1 MSIIKK
7 IGRFCPVD
15 GTGYIINDSHINN
28 IQPVF
33 LRVIQEVKDICFR
46 LLQDDLHSIYIR
58 GSVPR
63 GIGIKGIA
71 DIDTIIL
78 VRKDPKKIDL
88 EWIESVEQQ
97 LLQKFDCI
105 SGVELSFYDVEEVIH
120 SAHFSF
126 ISFMIQTHGVC
137 IFGEDIRP
145 RLPKYK
151 VSKELAYEHLIHLQA
166 QIEQA
171 REELIHNE
179 GREDIKD
186 CCRWIMKIVVRA
198 GLALTIDREG
208 LYSRD
213 LYPAYEMFS
222 MHFPEQEQNMRK
234 ALQYAID
241 PLDDT
246 MGILVFLE
254 TFGNW
259 MINESNNYLSNIGF
273 YKT

>member
-15 GTGYIINDSHINN
+15 DTGYIINDSHINK
-28 IQPVF
+28 IQSVF
-33 LRVIQEVKDICFR
+33 LEVIQEVKDTCFQS
-46 LLQDDLHSIYIR
+46 LQDDLHSIYIR
-58 GSVPR
+58 GSIPR
-63 GIGIKGIA
+63 GIGIEGIA

-78 VRKDPKKIDL
+78 VRKAPEEINL
-88 EWIESVEQQ
+88 EWSENIEQQ
-97 LLQKFDCI
+97 LLQKFNSI

-120 SAHFSF
+120 SAYFSF

-145 RLPKYK
+145 RLTKYK

-213 LYPAYEMFS
+213 LYPAYELFS
-222 MHFPEQEQNMRK
+222 KHFPEQERNMRK
-234 ALQYAID
+234 ALQYAVNPI
-241 PLDDT
+241 
-246 MGILVFLE
+246 GEIIEILTFLNN
-254 TFGNW
+254 FGSW
-259 MINESNNYLSNIGF
+259 MIKEADHYLNNSEF
-273 YKT
+273 S